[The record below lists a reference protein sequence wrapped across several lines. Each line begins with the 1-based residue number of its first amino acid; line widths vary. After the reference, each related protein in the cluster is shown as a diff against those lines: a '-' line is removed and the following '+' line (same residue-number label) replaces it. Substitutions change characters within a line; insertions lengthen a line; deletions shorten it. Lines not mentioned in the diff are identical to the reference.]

1 MKLMVYGTLQQG
13 YWNNRLL
20 EGAKFLGP
28 SLTKTP
34 YVLFNCGFPKAV
46 PFSLNEEK
54 CPLLPV
60 MGELYEVDEAHV
72 LRCDRLEGHP
82 DWYIRKK
89 IAVTLDGNDE
99 EAYIY
104 EMPEWQQGSSLCSI
118 VREFTDTVDNM
129 YYRWVG

>member
-20 EGAKFLGP
+20 EGAKFLGKG
-28 SLTKTP
+28 LTKKP

-46 PFSLNEEK
+46 PYSLNESK
-54 CPLLPV
+54 YPLLPV
-60 MGELYEVDEAHV
+60 VGEIYEAEEAHV

-89 IAVTLDGNDE
+89 IEVLLDGESD

-104 EMPEWQQGSSLCSI
+104 EMPEWQQGSSLSSI
-118 VREFTDTVDNM
+118 VDNM